1 MAGTGP
7 CARPNTYPVNHQSG
21 IMQFKNQHGF
31 TLVQAIFILVV
42 LGLLGAVMARLIGVQ
57 SSTSVFALQ
66 GARAYQAAR
75 SGLEW
80 GAARVLEDGTVCAD
94 IKDKEI
100 GIEGFVVKI
109 VSCEEELGI
118 KEGADEYDVYTIES
132 HATFAEYGTPD
143 YISRRVQM
151 RVGSYGVE

>member
-1 MAGTGP
+1 
-7 CARPNTYPVNHQSG
+7 
-21 IMQFKNQHGF
+21 MQFNNQKGF

-80 GAARVLEDGTVCAD
+80 GAARALSPAASCSVASDMT
-94 IKDKEI
+94 
-100 GIEGFVVKI
+100 IESFEVRVTCR
-109 VSCEEELGI
+109 SSPLI
-118 KEGADEYDVYTIES
+118 KEGTNEYNVYTIES
-132 HATFAEYGTPD
+132 LATFGEYGSPD
-143 YISRRVQM
+143 FVSRQVQM
-151 RVGSYGVE
+151 KVGSYDVE